1 VERPVIVAFSATGS
15 WSVRYELITSRAG
28 GRRVR
33 VLLAGSEHDPLRP
46 ALFQRAAWSPDAR
59 RLAFTVESGKLAGFA
74 RDVYVIG
81 AGGKGMRRL
90 TSDHRSFHPV
100 WSPDGR
106 RIFYARRPQGR
117 SEAVTEADARRLLS
131 ASIWSMRADGSD
143 QRPVTRQVIGRH
155 DLPES
160 FAPDGATLAFTR
172 ENLVDGGDEQ
182 AEPSSAESW
191 LMRPDGSGARRLA
204 ERSTDPSFSPDGRKI
219 AFASDRDENGD
230 LYSGE
235 RRYFAS
241 ELYVMDADGTNRRRL
256 TRTHDLNERAPS
268 WLPAGT
274 RIAYQRGEAL
284 GNAEGAVVMQANAD
298 GSCARALLADP
309 ELDTWYAAPAWRP
322 APARTGNAA
331 LRC

>member
-1 VERPVIVAFSATGS
+1 VERPVIVAFRATGS

-33 VLLAGSEHDPLRP
+33 VLLAGSSMTRCDRHCS
-46 ALFQRAAWSPDAR
+46 ACSVVTR
-59 RLAFTVESGKLAGFA
+59 RQATRVHGRVRQTGGFA
-74 RDVYVIG
+74 RDVYVIR

-172 ENLVDGGDEQ
+172 ETSST
-182 AEPSSAESW
+182 AATSKPS
-191 LMRPDGSGARRLA
+191 RARL
-204 ERSTDPSFSPDGRKI
+204 S
-219 AFASDRDENGD
+219 
-230 LYSGE
+230 
-235 RRYFAS
+235 
-241 ELYVMDADGTNRRRL
+241 
-256 TRTHDLNERAPS
+256 
-268 WLPAGT
+268 
-274 RIAYQRGEAL
+274 RG
-284 GNAEGAVVMQANAD
+284 
-298 GSCARALLADP
+298 
-309 ELDTWYAAPAWRP
+309 
-322 APARTGNAA
+322 
-331 LRC
+331 